1 MSIATEVNW
10 QQFIREN
17 IEPKIKVEVL
27 SSWKRSHQAK
37 VNPYMENLI
46 HIPKI
51 SYKKPP
57 ESKQFFN
64 EVVDYINNCT
74 DSSLQDDSAW
84 IFCDQDGY
92 VLKIRPNSEDFKHEL
107 IDLGVTERISF
118 AENSVG
124 TNAISLCMNSQES
137 DICIEAEH
145 YLKVFHRFKSAASP
159 IFNIEG
165 TRMGYCM
172 LIARKNFTRTATL
185 KYMISLLIEGV
196 DRSFRLARS
205 RARHDNLKGKIES
218 AIFDNHLTPTIFLTS
233 SGFIRQI
240 NSSAMQLLEIDN
252 ENRGETSLDQIS
264 TFTPPIKEI
273 AHSGLQTNNI
283 PMTIENKS
291 GKKINVSVN
300 RLPFYNQAGQFI
312 GVSLQLFE
320 TALVQSKPQSNF
332 KAKHTFNDIIGV
344 AKGIRQ
350 AKEIAQRVAETNINV
365 LIIGPVGTGK
375 EMFAQSIH
383 NASDRKNGPFVALN
397 FSTTPRDQAES
408 DLFGHAK
415 TTINDNPVDQVIGK
429 LESANGGTIFLDEIG
444 EMSMELQ
451 AKLLMTLEEKK
462 YTSIGDNTEKNLDVR
477 IIASTNKNL
486 LDMTQKNEFREDLYY
501 RLSVTSILLP
511 SLKESRDDIP
521 VLVQSFIEHYNE
533 QMGKKVLG
541 FKEEIMERLKTYGW
555 PGNIRELRNAVEFAI
570 MLNQGEQFIPWEHM
584 PGHLRLPLL
593 YQKKVLENQVDDPLN
608 TERESINRSEKA
620 LVKKAIDISNGRMN
634 EAAKILGISR
644 ATIYRKIKKLGI
656 APYN

>member
-1 MSIATEVNW
+1 MSIATEINW

-74 DSSLQDDSAW
+74 DASIQDDSAW
-84 IFCDQDGY
+84 IFCDQEGY

-172 LIARKNFTRTATL
+172 LIGRKNLIRTATL
-185 KYMISLLIEGV
+185 KYMILLLIEGV

-264 TFTPPIKEI
+264 TFTPSIKEI
-273 AHSGLQTNNI
+273 AHSGLQTNSI

-332 KAKHTFNDIIGV
+332 KAKHSFTDIIGV

-350 AKEIAQRVAETNINV
+350 AKEIAQRVAETSINV
-365 LIIGPVGTGK
+365 LIIGPIGTGK

-383 NASDRKNGPFVALN
+383 NASDRKNGPFVSFN
-397 FSTTPRDQAES
+397 SSTTPRDQAES
-408 DLFGHAK
+408 ELFGHAK
-415 TTINDNPVDQVIGK
+415 TIINDNQIDLVIGK

-444 EMSMELQ
+444 EMPFELQ
-451 AKLLMTLEEKK
+451 AKLLMALEEKK
-462 YTSIGDNTEKNLDVR
+462 YTSIGDNIEKNLDVR
-477 IIASTNKNL
+477 IIASTNKDL
-486 LDMTQKNEFREDLYY
+486 LDMIHKNEFREDLYY

-593 YQKKVLENQVDDPLN
+593 YQKKILENQVDDPLN

-620 LVKKAIDISNGRMN
+620 LVKKAIDLSNGRMN